1 MKKLKIIDASDLSD
15 ILNYAYTERLKALEQ
30 IIKEKAG
37 TRAYH
42 YCEARAVAM
51 SDVHKRIMDR
61 VGARINRAI
70 HPKTPKL
77 RPRKRPAR

>member
-15 ILNYAYTERLKALEQ
+15 ILNYAFTERLKAMQELT
-30 IIKEKAG
+30 KTAKDTPPYYYA
-37 TRAYH
+37 
-42 YCEARAVAM
+42 EARAVAM
-51 SDVHKRIMDR
+51 GNIHQRIMDR

-70 HPKTPKL
+70 RPKAPKL